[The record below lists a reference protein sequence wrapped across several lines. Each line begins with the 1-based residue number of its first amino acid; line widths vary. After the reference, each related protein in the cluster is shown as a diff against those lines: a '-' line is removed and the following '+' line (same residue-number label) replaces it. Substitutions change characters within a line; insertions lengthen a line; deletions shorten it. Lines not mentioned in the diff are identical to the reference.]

1 MNIGIPVR
9 SDARATGPARARN
22 DDHRR
27 SALRARIADISHRS
41 RSAHLGSAL
50 SCVEIIDTVLDAAGI
65 CASNADAPDRS
76 RVILSKGHAA
86 LGLYVA
92 LEARGLLPP
101 AALERYLQD
110 GTDLWGHVT
119 RTRIAPA
126 IDMST
131 GSLGHGLGLA
141 VGYAMGYRL
150 LRHAQAI
157 YCVLSDGECDEGST
171 WEGALFAAHH
181 GLENLVVVIDYNKIQ
196 SLDTVA
202 NVLRLEPLADKWT
215 SFGWTALEVDGHDA
229 RELATALAAPT
240 GGRPKVIIAHTIK
253 GKGIA
258 RIEDTV
264 ASHYH
269 PALAGDAAL
278 LRPSSSPNHA

>member
-1 MNIGIPVR
+1 VG
-9 SDARATGPARARN
+9 SDARPTVPTRPRN
-22 DDHRR
+22 EDLRGR
-27 SALRARIADISHRS
+27 ALRARIADVSHRS
-41 RSAHLGSAL
+41 KSAHLGSAL
-50 SCVEIIDTVLDAAGI
+50 SCVEIIDAVLDAAGI
-65 CASNADAPDRS
+65 TASNADAADRS
-76 RVILSKGHAA
+76 RVIVSKGHAA

-101 AALERYLQD
+101 DMLDRYLQD
-110 GTDLWGHVT
+110 GTNLWGHVT

-150 LRHAQAI
+150 RKNAHPI
-157 YCVLSDGECDEGST
+157 YCILSDGECDEGST

-181 GLENLVVVIDYNKIQ
+181 GLENLTVVIDYNKIQ
-196 SLDTVA
+196 SLDKVA
-202 NVLRLEPLADKWT
+202 DVLRLEPLADKWT
-215 SFGWTALEVDGHDA
+215 SFGWAALEVAGHDPQ
-229 RELATALAAPT
+229 ELTTALAASS

-253 GKGIA
+253 GKGIP
-258 RIEDTV
+258 RIENTV

-269 PALAGDAAL
+269 PALAGDSAL
-278 LRPSSSPNHA
+278 LRPSLSPNHA